1 MTMGWYSAMIIYET
15 EVEGPP
21 DPSPIREESIRV
33 IRADSEPLAWKKAE
47 EVGRQNEH
55 SYKNDRGELVSWRFV
70 QVVEVQD
77 LCEEELTDGVE
88 VFSRMTLSGP
98 GSRAP

>member
-1 MTMGWYSAMIIYET
+1 MKAMGWYSAVIIYET
-15 EVEGPP
+15 YVEGSP

-33 IRADSEPLAWKKAE
+33 FRADSEPLALKKAE

-55 SYKNDRGELVSWRFV
+55 SYKNDQDELISWRFMKV
-70 QVVEVQD
+70 AEVQD

-88 VFSRMTLSGP
+88 VFSRMTFGDT
-98 GSRAP
+98 